1 MQDDGGRLPFITPCR
16 GHTPSPPSRSSAVTV
31 TWQGHGCE
39 HAPPHTVLFRRESP
53 HGAPPAGAARPVPR
67 AESPFPLLGILRKP
81 VVSILTYLVTHSTI
95 HLRQHGLPG
104 SRFTPDVPARDFS
117 KVLVERKIRR
127 HRLLIPQTEPRYCG
141 SAAHYSSRLPSN
153 PCNSQTPM
161 A

>member
-1 MQDDGGRLPFITPCR
+1 MTEGACRLSHPAAGTR
-16 GHTPSPPSRSSAVTV
+16 RHRRLALVAVTV

-81 VVSILTYLVTHSTI
+81 VVPILHVSSHPFNNPLTPAWA
-95 HLRQHGLPG
+95 PG

-117 KVLVERKIRR
+117 KVLVERKIR
-127 HRLLIPQTEPRYCG
+127 PASP
-141 SAAHYSSRLPSN
+141 PN
-153 PCNSQTPM
+153 P
-161 A
+161 AD